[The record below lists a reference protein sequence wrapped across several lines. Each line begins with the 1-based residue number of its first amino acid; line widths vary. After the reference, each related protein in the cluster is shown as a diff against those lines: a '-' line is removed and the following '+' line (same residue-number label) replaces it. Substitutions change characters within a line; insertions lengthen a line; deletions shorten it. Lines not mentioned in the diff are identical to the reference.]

1 NWRRVRSGFPRL
13 GFGTPSYSAK
23 VETIDTQLA
32 KAVGVR
38 VKRPKRFC
46 TRSTAILAVGP
57 AGILPADK
65 KTLNQ
70 ARRPGCPTGKMP
82 VLRLSKKIQKKVL
95 PCERE
100 LLKTA

>member
-1 NWRRVRSGFPRL
+1 VN
-13 GFGTPSYSAK
+13 
-23 VETIDTQLA
+23 
-32 KAVGVR
+32 
-38 VKRPKRFC
+38 RPKKFW

-65 KTLNQ
+65 SLNQ
-70 ARRPGCPTGKMP
+70 ARRPGCPTGSPRDESVLLADKMP

-100 LLKTA
+100 LLQTA